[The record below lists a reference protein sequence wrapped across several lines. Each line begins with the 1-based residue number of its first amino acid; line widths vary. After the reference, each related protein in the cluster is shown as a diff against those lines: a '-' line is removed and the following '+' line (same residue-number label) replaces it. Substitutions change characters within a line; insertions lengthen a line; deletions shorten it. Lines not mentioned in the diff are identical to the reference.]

1 MAAVL
6 RWSSIL
12 VVTVILL
19 AADLQA
25 QTATVIGT
33 ITYQN
38 RKPALNVLVLIA
50 NRYRYTDVDGRYKID
65 GVPQGKQR
73 MTIKSGQKILWEGDV
88 AISGTNVRVDR
99 VLP

>member
-6 RWSSIL
+6 RWSSVL

-65 GVPQGKQR
+65 GVPQGKQH
-73 MTIKSGQKILWEGDV
+73 MTIKTGQKILWEGDV